1 MKNFVLIFGLI
12 LLSACANAGGFEEID
27 TKQPIEPKAET
38 VERQAMQ
45 SNEKIEP
52 EQIKDEKI
60 KRKKTNLSTQ
70 PREIQLPVADY
81 ALLGDSNDPEDMKYI
96 RYIKIDVE
104 TRDLNHD
111 GVAERVIIVTE
122 NQEGGINE
130 DLQRVFVFGK
140 EKGKWK
146 YLNENA
152 EIMREGLKFAAAN
165 RKGEFDDIEFK
176 WGASVTDEQGKRQV
190 IDFISVNRYEN
201 GAYREVECRKFP
213 TGEIIPCPKRT

>member
-1 MKNFVLIFGLI
+1 MKNFILIFGLT
-12 LLSACANAGGFEEID
+12 LFSACADGGLEEINV
-27 TKQPIEPKAET
+27 KQPIEPKVET
-38 VERQAMQ
+38 AARQTMQ
-45 SNEKIEP
+45 SNEKIET

-70 PREIQLPVADY
+70 PREIQLAVGAHN
-81 ALLGDSNDPEDMKYI
+81 LFGDVNNAEDMKYI

-104 TRDLNHD
+104 SRDLNHD
-111 GVAERVIIVTE
+111 GIAERIVIVTE
-122 NQEGGINE
+122 DQEAGINE
-130 DLQRVFVFGK
+130 DLQPVYVFAK

-201 GAYREVECRKFP
+201 GAYREAECRRFP